1 MYYLLIK
8 SLHLIFVLLHLI
20 NIIQSELVALIT
32 ETNTVILG
40 LVISCVL
47 SVSSI
52 KHNVVPAYCT
62 VQHCT
67 HESRDRNPP
76 TILK

>member
-52 KHNVVPAYCT
+52 
-62 VQHCT
+62 
-67 HESRDRNPP
+67 
-76 TILK
+76 